1 MTSRSYGGMES
12 RIYDNKTKASVKNVI
27 YGQPLRNIVLYFWH
41 NLKMVIQF
49 SEWVLCQ
56 QDSKSSTT
64 TTAATTASTAT
75 ATTAAAEITTTP
87 IPKKLNARQ
96 RLREYLLPDHEAGV
110 HPIDDHEKVS
120 QYYRVYFRSSIN
132 DVTQLLT
139 RSPRRHAFL

>member
-1 MTSRSYGGMES
+1 M
-12 RIYDNKTKASVKNVI
+12 
-27 YGQPLRNIVLYFWH
+27 F
-41 NLKMVIQF
+41 IQF

-75 ATTAAAEITTTP
+75 ATTAAAAEITTTP

-120 QYYRVYFRSSIN
+120 QYHRVYFRSSIN
-132 DVTQLLT
+132 DVTQLFT
-139 RSPRRHAFL
+139 TSPVDMIFVKASTKNEMT